1 MAKTNQNKKSDSEW
15 VTLGSLNKSKS
26 GKALSFKADTYRGKL
41 LYSTNDGKLYE
52 INSGLILDPHE
63 KAPKFVQKVIRL
75 NLNDEQAAK
84 LLGQDDE

>member
-1 MAKTNQNKKSDSEW
+1 MAKPNTSKKSDGEW
-15 VTLGSLNKSKS
+15 ITLGSLNKSKS
-26 GKALSFKADTYRGKL
+26 GNALSFRADTYKGKL

-75 NLNDEQAAK
+75 NLKDEQAAK
-84 LLGQDDE
+84 LLGEDE